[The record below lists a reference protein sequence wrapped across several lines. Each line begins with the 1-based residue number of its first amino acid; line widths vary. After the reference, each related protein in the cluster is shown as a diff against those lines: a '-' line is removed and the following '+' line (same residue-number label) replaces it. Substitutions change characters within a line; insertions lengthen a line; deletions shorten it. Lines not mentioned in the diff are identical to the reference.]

1 MIKAFFKTV
10 FYKPLYN
17 GLIFLIDILPGID
30 LGVAIILFTIL
41 VRLIL
46 FPLSRQSVKTQLK
59 MRQIE
64 PLIAASKEKHKNSR
78 DEQARDMLRIY
89 KENDLHPLSGVLLML
104 IQLPILISLY
114 VVFSGSGL
122 PTVHP
127 ELLYSF
133 VKMPEN
139 ISVIFL
145 GFIDLLKPNF
155 IFAVLAAVTQ
165 FLQIR
170 FSMPPPAAKKENATF
185 QEDLARSMNFQ
196 MRYFMPILI
205 FIFALRFSA
214 ALSLYWIV
222 SNLFTIAQEL
232 YLRGKFK
239 SQPK

>member
-78 DEQARDMLRIY
+78 DEQARDRLRFY
-89 KENDLHPLSGVLLML
+89 KENDHHPLSGVLLML

-114 VVFSGSGL
+114 VVFSVSGL

-155 IFAVLAAVTQ
+155 
-165 FLQIR
+165 
-170 FSMPPPAAKKENATF
+170 
-185 QEDLARSMNFQ
+185 
-196 MRYFMPILI
+196 
-205 FIFALRFSA
+205 
-214 ALSLYWIV
+214 
-222 SNLFTIAQEL
+222 
-232 YLRGKFK
+232 
-239 SQPK
+239 